1 MPARMGLRFKHALWL
16 AMAAVVVVAV
26 GAWYVLPVEDWIED
40 FTAWIASL
48 GKWGIV
54 AFGAI
59 YVVATLLLAPGS
71 VMSIAAG
78 VAFGYWGLPFVL
90 VSATTGAALAFLIA
104 RYAAHDGVSALL
116 EDKPKFKAIGKA
128 IDEQG
133 WKIVALVRLSP
144 QVPFA
149 VTNYFFG
156 VTNVGFWPFVIT
168 TIVGVAPAT
177 FVYVNIGM
185 MGRAAAGGGVDT
197 MRWIMLVVGLV
208 AAVAAGVLIARKAK
222 EKLRDLAEPAQVPS

>member
-1 MPARMGLRFKHALWL
+1 MRILGQPLRRAIPVLI
-16 AMAAVVVVAV
+16 AVAV
-26 GAWYVLPVEDWIED
+26 LAAFLAWHFLPLEDWIQD

-48 GKWGIV
+48 GAWGVI
-54 AFGAI
+54 AFGVL

-78 VAFGYWGLPFVL
+78 VAFGFWGLPLVL
-90 VSATTGAALAFLIA
+90 VSATTGAGVAFLIA
-104 RYAAHDGVSALL
+104 RYLAHERVTAAL
-116 EDKPKFKAIGKA
+116 EGHPKFKAIGKA

-133 WKIVALVRLSP
+133 WKVVGLVRLSP
-144 QVPFA
+144 QIPFA

-177 FVYVNIGM
+177 FIYVNLGA
-185 MGRAAAGGGVDT
+185 MGHGAKGGDEL
-197 MRWIMLVVGLV
+197 RWIVLIVGLIAGIV
-208 AAVAAGVLIARKAK
+208 AGVLIARKAK
-222 EKLRDLAEPAQVPS
+222 EKLQAVSEPA